1 MTAAPPHA
9 GSFPATPWT
18 LVGRAA
24 RPDTPVPMPP
34 RAPVE
39 SPGRR
44 SLGELVELYR
54 GPLLGYLRRRHGLA
68 GEAAEEALAAFV
80 ADRVVAGRL
89 AARADRGRG
98 RFRTLLLVALD
109 RQVIDGLR
117 REGRR
122 GRGRTNSAVPPDS
135 LPCPDAA
142 RAQAAAER
150 EWARR
155 VLDRALAQAAGACH
169 ARGRSD
175 VWLVLEQR
183 LILPALDGLAPA
195 DAAALGRRLGGLSPT
210 AVSNLLVTGK
220 RLLARHLRATVA
232 EYARPGEVDDEVRA
246 LWRAF
251 AAGSPASPAS
261 PASKPPAGIEPATVA
276 LQKRCSA
283 S

>member
-1 MTAAPPHA
+1 MTAAPPHV

-18 LVGRAA
+18 LIGRAA
-24 RPDTPVPMPP
+24 RQDTPVPPTSP
-34 RAPVE
+34 RPRVE

-44 SLGELVELYR
+44 SLGELVELYH

-68 GEAAEEALAAFV
+68 GEAAEEVLAAFV

-98 RFRTLLLVALD
+98 KFRTLLLVALD
-109 RQVIDGLR
+109 RQVIDARR

-122 GRGRTNSAVPPDS
+122 GRGRTTTAVPVDA

-142 RAQAAAER
+142 RVEAAVER

-155 VLDRALAQAAGACH
+155 VLDRALAEAAGACH
-169 ARGRSD
+169 SRGRSD

-183 LILPALDGLAPA
+183 LILPALDGLPPA
-195 DAAALGRRLGGLSPT
+195 DPAGLGRRLGGLSPA

-232 EYARPGEVDDEVRA
+232 EYAGPGEVDDEVRA

-251 AAGSPASPAS
+251 AAPQAP
-261 PASKPPAGIEPATVA
+261 KPPAGIEPATVA